1 MTDEQLSALLRL
13 KRYEQPPKG
22 YFDKL
27 VIDIHR
33 RQRAEL
39 LRRPLWKI
47 ALDRVHAF
55 FGERS
60 LGNLAYGGAMAA
72 VALCGAS
79 LMGLLSPRNSGVVS
93 GGPLLAEAST
103 PATNAVSHPVNLLSL
118 DHAAPQLE
126 DAKFQV
132 VTPRS
137 GGVRQPRYIIDSQP
151 PSYEAST
158 VKFSF

>member
-13 KRYEQPPKG
+13 KRYEQPPAG

-27 VIDIHR
+27 LTDIHR

-47 ALDRVHAF
+47 VLDRIQSF

-72 VALCGAS
+72 VAALRS
-79 LMGLLSPRNSGVVS
+79 SVS
-93 GGPLLAEAST
+93 WACSRRENGERSHRIRLGRSQNAQLAPVST
-103 PATNAVSHPVNLLSL
+103 
-118 DHAAPQLE
+118 
-126 DAKFQV
+126 
-132 VTPRS
+132 R
-137 GGVRQPRYIIDSQP
+137 
-151 PSYEAST
+151 
-158 VKFSF
+158 